1 MKQIFFKSFLVHDFS
16 SKFDKTGLPNFYR
29 EAAIFSQ
36 KELQSKISTIEDI
49 TLPKYIQSIFNIL
62 KKFINKEFLYSLI
75 SYKKYNSFIF
85 LTFGGLSTVTLLRLL
100 GLKKK
105 CFLILYEVPFI
116 KYYNFKKNKINFK
129 FEIYYFKYL
138 LFKILLKYEINFI
151 FLSKKQLKIF
161 RSIYKRDVNSDFSFI
176 YGVDLSF
183 YNRYINFKQVKNN
196 LDGFDL
202 NSKYLLFVGSA
213 YRNKSLFKE
222 LSKDSFFKDYNI
234 KLVSS
239 SFVPN
244 KNNSLINYS
253 NLIYEF
259 CNLSYQDY
267 LELILESNLILIS
280 SERINSMAGLTS
292 FLECYALNKRI
303 FLTPNI
309 YEEEYMKIINSKS
322 IQIFEDTQILNKI
335 KSHFLE
341 DFNSSEFLEE
351 INNKLGVENCTK
363 DLIRKLSKFHY

>member
-1 MKQIFFKSFLVHDFS
+1 M
-16 SKFDKTGLPNFYR
+16 
-29 EAAIFSQ
+29 
-36 KELQSKISTIEDI
+36 
-49 TLPKYIQSIFNIL
+49 
-62 KKFINKEFLYSLI
+62 
-75 SYKKYNSFIF
+75 
-85 LTFGGLSTVTLLRLL
+85 
-100 GLKKK
+100 
-105 CFLILYEVPFI
+105 
-116 KYYNFKKNKINFK
+116 
-129 FEIYYFKYL
+129 
-138 LFKILLKYEINFI
+138 
-151 FLSKKQLKIF
+151 
-161 RSIYKRDVNSDFSFI
+161 
-176 YGVDLSF
+176 
-183 YNRYINFKQVKNN
+183 
-196 LDGFDL
+196 
-202 NSKYLLFVGSA
+202 LFVGSA

-259 CNLSYQDY
+259 CNLSYKDY

-363 DLIRKLSKFHY
+363 DLIRKLSKFNY